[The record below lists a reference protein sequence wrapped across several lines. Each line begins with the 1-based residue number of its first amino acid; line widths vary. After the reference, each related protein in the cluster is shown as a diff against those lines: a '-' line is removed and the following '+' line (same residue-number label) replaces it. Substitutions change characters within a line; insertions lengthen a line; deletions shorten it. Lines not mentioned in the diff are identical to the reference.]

1 MIKRPVKDPRPILTP
16 KQIEKIAIQVVKDAC
31 SGLAHTNAV
40 DKLVRAKEEKA
51 RLAELQA
58 TNLGYKRV
66 GDDGFSFLF
75 DIPDYY
81 ACSGGTRTLH
91 YLAALVAETGAA
103 VETTSLNFF
112 NPMLPV
118 RKRALPEDISITCE
132 AVKLDTTGARRRVWW
147 VLVFAGVF
155 GPWHADKRITKNECV
170 FVYEKKFLESVQK
183 ICDYPL
189 SEKDILYIP
198 HIDPQWAFPGNK
210 TIEAC
215 IYAGA
220 AASKPSIPLTPGLP
234 WASAFPGAVEIPPMG
249 EVFRDGEHHDQVY
262 AHQRTIAILRAA
274 RNMYSVD
281 HHTALLVEAALC
293 GCRTWLVQ
301 KGGTATEL
309 MIGRETMLREVM
321 NPIRDLE
328 TAARFVKQVL
338 EFFK

>member
-1 MIKRPVKDPRPILTP
+1 MIKRPVKDPRPLLTP

-31 SGLAHTNAV
+31 SGLAKVKAV
-40 DKLVRAKEEKA
+40 ERIDQARAE
-51 RLAELQA
+51 RQRVAELKA
-58 TNLGYKRV
+58 TNLGYPRAV
-66 GDDGFSFLF
+66 DGVSFLF

-103 VETTSLNFF
+103 VATTSLNFF

-147 VLVFAGVF
+147 VLFFAGVF

-249 EVFRDGEHHDQVY
+249 EVFRDGEHHDQFY